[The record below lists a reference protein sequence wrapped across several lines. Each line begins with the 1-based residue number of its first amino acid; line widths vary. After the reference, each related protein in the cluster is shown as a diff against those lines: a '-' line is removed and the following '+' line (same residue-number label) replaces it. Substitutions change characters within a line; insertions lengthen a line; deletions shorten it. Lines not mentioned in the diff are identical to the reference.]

1 MYSFTK
7 YSQQFALRY
16 ELFCSYKLSAELFE
30 KICIITMWNDGL
42 SFWWVSTNFIFVKS
56 TKKLNQ
62 SSFLMEIKDNYSG
75 YVIQKLIKL
84 FLPCTSSQKFKISC
98 STYLSKVFMC
108 LTPRVRSILQ
118 IRRIV
123 GNLRKLCFNSVP
135 KAGFISFVICK
146 ISQKL
151 NQFNF
156 LLQRYQLVSSDTK
169 IEIDYLVIVALGV
182 IDWLI
187 DWFNYLFIYLFI
199 CLFIVICLFILCWRK
214 LFYNKFNYT
223 YIKLRYAN
231 LSLRCTNN
239 YKIKNIK
246 IYKYPFIILWPS
258 YFSMSS
264 CTNNTPRN
272 HQLKSQWIRVGSS
285 TTAAS
290 NGVLRDNNKWLKAF
304 N

>member
-123 GNLRKLCFNSVP
+123 GNLENFVLIACQRLALLVLLSVKSARNWTSLTFYFKDINWCP
-135 KAGFISFVICK
+135 VI
-146 ISQKL
+146 QKL
-151 NQFNF
+151 
-156 LLQRYQLVSSDTK
+156 K
-169 IEIDYLVIVALGV
+169 
-182 IDWLI
+182 
-187 DWFNYLFIYLFI
+187 
-199 CLFIVICLFILCWRK
+199 
-214 LFYNKFNYT
+214 
-223 YIKLRYAN
+223 
-231 LSLRCTNN
+231 
-239 YKIKNIK
+239 
-246 IYKYPFIILWPS
+246 
-258 YFSMSS
+258 
-264 CTNNTPRN
+264 
-272 HQLKSQWIRVGSS
+272 
-285 TTAAS
+285 
-290 NGVLRDNNKWLKAF
+290 
-304 N
+304 